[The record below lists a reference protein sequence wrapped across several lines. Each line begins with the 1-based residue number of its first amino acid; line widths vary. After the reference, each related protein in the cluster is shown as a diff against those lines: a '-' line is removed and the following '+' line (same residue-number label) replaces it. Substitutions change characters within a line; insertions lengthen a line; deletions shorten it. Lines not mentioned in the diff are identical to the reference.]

1 MSYLI
6 SLGVGFAVG
15 LVYWLLKVQSPA
27 PPLIALAGLLGM
39 VLGEHTIPV
48 VKAQFFTTAS
58 ASASA
63 AQATQAV
70 QLVSD
75 KPGSDV
81 AGRKETQ

>member
-58 ASASA
+58 ASA
-63 AQATQAV
+63 AQATQPA

-75 KPGSDV
+75 KHGGDG